1 MIKQCAHEVCGQTF
15 EAQRRDARYCSASC
29 RAAASRAR
37 REGVGTESGPSMA
50 AAPAE
55 PRATAPVPSK
65 APAPVAPAPC
75 AARQVSAWPE
85 EDPRLRALEV
95 KLVDLEADVAE
106 LVPLVKDV
114 AVIRESAAERD
125 DLYELERVIAG
136 IDRRL
141 VAVEERSVVP
151 PRGKPDQRLDELENA
166 VVALLRQASHLR
178 EEFNVL
184 VDALAG

>member
-1 MIKQCAHEVCGQTF
+1 
-15 EAQRRDARYCSASC
+15 
-29 RAAASRAR
+29 
-37 REGVGTESGPSMA
+37 MA

-55 PRATAPVPSK
+55 PRATAPVPSQ

-75 AARQVSAWPE
+75 APRQVSAWPE

-106 LVPLVKDV
+106 LEPLVKDV
-114 AVIRESAAERD
+114 AAIRASAAERD

-151 PRGKPDQRLDELENA
+151 PRGKADQRLDELENA
-166 VVALLRQASHLR
+166 VVALLRQVAHLR

-184 VDALAG
+184 VDALAS